1 MRAGSVGF
9 VLGGG
14 GVLGAVEVGMLRA
27 LFRADIRPDVLVGT
41 SIGAINAAMVAG
53 NPDPSVIHDLVRLW
67 ASPELNEVYGDSVPR
82 QMRRFATRTH
92 LHPPAPLRRILERH
106 LGPDLSFE
114 ELKVPL
120 HLVGASIERAAEH
133 WFTAGPVVP
142 AVMASAAV
150 PGLLPPV
157 AIGEEHFID
166 GSVVN
171 PTPVARAVSLGAQE
185 VFVLQV
191 GRIEKPLKP
200 PQRPWE
206 AATVAMELARRAR
219 FAEELA
225 RAPAGVRVHVL
236 PGGAEADESPW
247 AYRDTAGVRHRVSA
261 AYAASRDYLAQR
273 AGFNAS

>member
-1 MRAGSVGF
+1 MGF

-27 LFRADIRPDVLVGT
+27 LFRAGIRPDVLVGT

-53 NPDPSVIHDLVRLW
+53 DPDPSVIDDLVRLW

-92 LHPPAPLRRILERH
+92 LHPAAPLRRMLERH
-106 LGPDLSFE
+106 LGPDLRFAD
-114 ELKVPL
+114 LKVPL
-120 HLVGASIERAAEH
+120 HVVGASIERACEH
-133 WFTAGPVVP
+133 WFTEGPVVP

-150 PGLLPPV
+150 PGVLPPV
-157 AIGEEHFID
+157 AIDGEHFID

-171 PTPVARAVSLGAQE
+171 PTPVARAVSLGAQD

-191 GRIEKPLKP
+191 GRLEKPLRP

-206 AATVAMELARRAR
+206 AASVAMELARRAR
-219 FAEELA
+219 VADELA
-225 RAPAGVRVHVL
+225 QTPAGVRVHVL

-247 AYRDTAGVRHRVSA
+247 AYRDTAGVRHRISA
-261 AYAASRDYLAQR
+261 AYTASRDYLA
-273 AGFNAS
+273 AVGL